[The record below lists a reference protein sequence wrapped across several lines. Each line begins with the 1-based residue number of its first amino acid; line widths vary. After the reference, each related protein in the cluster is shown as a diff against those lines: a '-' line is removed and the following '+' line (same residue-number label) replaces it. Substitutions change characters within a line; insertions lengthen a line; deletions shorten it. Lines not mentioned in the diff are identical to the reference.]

1 VQPAVPSGWRNLTS
15 QPQRVSYL
23 VGADTIEVDYLLTRD
38 GLVTNT
44 VSDVTLVSASTGEVV
59 LDLSGVRTR
68 FTVTAYGRR
77 LEVESALG
85 TVALTEVPRFADPA
99 ERVVEGATVAPMP
112 GTVARLTVT
121 EGALVAAG
129 DELLVLEAMKMQ
141 HRVVAAT
148 GGVVTELRV
157 AVGQQVAAGAVLAVI
172 EEET

>member
-1 VQPAVPSGWRNLTS
+1 MSVVSSAMPESLREHYRRLGATLHHAQTESGLKTLMITSAVP
-15 QPQRVSYL
+15 
-23 VGADTIEVDYLLTRD
+23 
-38 GLVTNT
+38 
-44 VSDVTLVSASTGEVV
+44 DVTLVSASAGEVV

-129 DELLVLEAMKMQ
+129 EELLVLEAMKMQ